1 MGLEVTVACPP
12 RRDEPVTSARTGGV
26 HRKRSVTVRH
36 RNRSCKGCGARYHRT
51 RVGLATIRG
60 GGPPTTHPGKEH
72 HDVAMSERVRGNG
85 QRESGSDAIPP
96 SPFENLKRKEGTGER
111 HLPNPCHERG
121 YVVTRGIHVG
131 PRVVASLRV
140 KRE

>member
-36 RNRSCKGCGARYHRT
+36 RNRSCKGSGARYHRT

-72 HDVAMSERVRGNG
+72 HDVAMVHGGAAGWWRWDWSGGAASGVGDRMLFCEAGDRLFSSE
-85 QRESGSDAIPP
+85 
-96 SPFENLKRKEGTGER
+96 
-111 HLPNPCHERG
+111 
-121 YVVTRGIHVG
+121 
-131 PRVVASLRV
+131 
-140 KRE
+140 